1 MFGLGNI
8 NMTLSNSVF
17 DRNVEEDSPSYT
29 KFEID
34 FQRIRV
40 NSGRITYQGREFNLT
55 GYYDEIFI
63 PPMHMFLI
71 FQRYEQLIRQRDLKS
86 ALKLEAKHKY
96 PKTWLNSVFRNVSIE
111 LAREEIDSARRDQTD
126 SDE

>member
-1 MFGLGNI
+1 
-8 NMTLSNSVF
+8 MTLSNSVF
-17 DRNVEEDSPSYT
+17 GRNVEEDSPSYT

-34 FQRIRV
+34 FQRIKV
-40 NSGRITYQGREFNLT
+40 GPGKITYLGKEFNLS

-63 PPMHMFLI
+63 SPMHMFLI

-96 PKTWLNSVFRNVSIE
+96 PETWLNSVFRNVSVEI
-111 LAREEIDSARRDQTD
+111 ASEEIDSARRDQTNY
-126 SDE
+126 DE